1 MPLLREENRIR
12 SSSFLQSPQQDLPA
26 TRAPSLSG
34 PRPERS
40 GCLGCAELRESV
52 RPALERDW
60 APLPRSQQIYLSVG
74 PGGQKKIRGESEG
87 KQKGIGR
94 NMHDGSGGHGDA
106 RRRDQLQGAGSAG
119 SWKGMGWEKL
129 WNRAFV

>member
-1 MPLLREENRIR
+1 MPLLREETRIR

-26 TRAPSLSG
+26 TGAPSLPG

-60 APLPRSQQIYLSVG
+60 APLPRSQQIYLNVG
-74 PGGQKKIRGESEG
+74 PRRSREDQRRVRRETKGHRKKY
-87 KQKGIGR
+87 
-94 NMHDGSGGHGDA
+94 A
-106 RRRDQLQGAGSAG
+106 
-119 SWKGMGWEKL
+119 
-129 WNRAFV
+129 